1 MTIPSMTI
9 LNRFAGGLASA
20 ARRIARLSPKV
31 MSLALVS
38 MIGLSAGRAPSTDLD
53 GDGDEAA
60 RSIVYRHYI

>member
-9 LNRFAGGLASA
+9 LNRFAGGLVSA
-20 ARRIARLSPKV
+20 AHRIARLSPKV

-38 MIGLSAGRAPSTDLD
+38 MIGLSAERTADLE
-53 GDGDEAA
+53 GDADEAA